1 MRIMRRT
8 KEELHDK
15 PVLTPLERHQREKL
29 RRSELKQF
37 AAAEKTRE
45 YDEGKKR

>member
-15 PVLTPLERHQREKL
+15 PVLTPLELHQREKL

-37 AAAEKTRE
+37 AAAGRE
-45 YDEGKKR
+45 DERI